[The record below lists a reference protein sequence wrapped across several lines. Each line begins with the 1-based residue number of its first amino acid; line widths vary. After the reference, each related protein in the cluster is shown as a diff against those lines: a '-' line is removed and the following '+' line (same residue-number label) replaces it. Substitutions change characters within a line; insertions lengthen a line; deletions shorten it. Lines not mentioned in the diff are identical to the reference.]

1 MRWRADAPIRSAC
14 PAYVCGGAPPLR
26 VKPFCLGCMATGAKL
41 STRDYT
47 SEDRAACLGLFDSN
61 VPEFFASS
69 ERNEYSN
76 FLDGLPCPYL
86 VICSV
91 RDGIVAAGG
100 YYVTEDAHLGA
111 LTWGLVTRTWHQRG
125 VGTELL
131 QIRLTRLRAS
141 AVKTVRVRTSP
152 RSRGFFEHLGFRV
165 VRLVPQGFATTDLV
179 ELHLALHAA

>member
-1 MRWRADAPIRSAC
+1 
-14 PAYVCGGAPPLR
+14 
-26 VKPFCLGCMATGAKL
+26 MAARAKL

-47 SEDRAACLGLFDSN
+47 REDRAACLALFDSN
-61 VPEFFASS
+61 VPESFASS
-69 ERNEYSN
+69 ERSEYSN

-86 VICSV
+86 VICSA

-100 YYVTEDAHLGA
+100 YYVTEEADLGA
-111 LTWGLVTRTWHQRG
+111 LAWGLVARPWQQRG

-141 AVKTVRVRTSP
+141 GVKTVRVRTSP
-152 RSRGFFEHLGFRV
+152 RRRGFFERSGFRL
-165 VRLVPQGFATTDLV
+165 VRLVPQGFATSDLV